1 MFFDKGLTDCS
12 TILDE
17 NPSLFGLPIEK
28 RIWTKTSFSYPEHPD
43 RDVTK
48 RIELQKSIIED
59 FGVIEIIFSLSTAA
73 EDFQEYFRSVRKLV
87 IPRPSWH
94 DPSNFKATGS
104 AFILDG
110 NNYLAE
116 QYSSNFKCQLV
127 LVKNGQPI
135 LSAHIGPS
143 SPSQISILSSKLDKD
158 DVQRLAVVAN
168 VIEKKRGMKH
178 DTFFNAMIDR
188 LRVE

>member
-1 MFFDKGLTDCS
+1 MFSDKRLTDCS
-12 TILDE
+12 IILDE

-116 QYSSNFKCQLV
+116 QYSSNFRCQL
-127 LVKNGQPI
+127 
-135 LSAHIGPS
+135 AARIGKKWTTDSFGSYRPFES
-143 SPSQISILSSKLDKD
+143 FTNL
-158 DVQRLAVVAN
+158 N
-168 VIEKKRGMKH
+168 IELKTR
-178 DTFFNAMIDR
+178 
-188 LRVE
+188 